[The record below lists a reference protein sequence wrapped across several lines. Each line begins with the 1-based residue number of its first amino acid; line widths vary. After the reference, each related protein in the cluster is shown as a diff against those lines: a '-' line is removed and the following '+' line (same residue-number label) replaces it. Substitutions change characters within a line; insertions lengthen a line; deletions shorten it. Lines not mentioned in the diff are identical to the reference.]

1 MKVPTTIWLIR
12 HGAIAGF
19 EGRCYGQL
27 NMGLSPQG
35 MDQARKLASRL
46 AGESIL
52 HIYSSPLNRAAE
64 TARYL
69 AETRGLTLQML
80 DGLKEMHFGD
90 LEGLRYEEIQERW
103 PDVFCSWMTKPTETQ
118 FPNGESFSQ
127 ISRRVLATLELLL
140 SRHRQEPIAV
150 VTHLGVIRLMLGKVL
165 SMPHDH
171 IFRIA
176 QHYTAVNRIDFFED
190 GPIVELING

>member
-1 MKVPTTIWLIR
+1 MLLLV
-12 HGAIAGF
+12 
-19 EGRCYGQL
+19 
-27 NMGLSPQG
+27 
-35 MDQARKLASRL
+35 QA
-46 AGESIL
+46 
-52 HIYSSPLNRAAE
+52 
-64 TARYL
+64 
-69 AETRGLTLQML
+69 
-80 DGLKEMHFGD
+80 EMHFGD

-118 FPNGESFSQ
+118 FPNGESFTQ
-127 ISRRVLATLELLL
+127 ISRRVLGTLELLL

-165 SMPHDH
+165 SMPDDH

-176 QHYTAVNRIDFFED
+176 QRYTAVNRIDFFED